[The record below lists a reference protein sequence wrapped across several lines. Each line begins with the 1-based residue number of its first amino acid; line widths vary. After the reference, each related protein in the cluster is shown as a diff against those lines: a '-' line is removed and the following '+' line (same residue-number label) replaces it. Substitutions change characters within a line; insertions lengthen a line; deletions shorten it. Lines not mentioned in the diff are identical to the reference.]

1 MAGLAL
7 TTTATMT
14 SCLFEDDDKFDESAA
29 LRIEHYTDEVK
40 QLLCS
45 AENGWVMEYFP
56 NSTSKGYNMLCR
68 FDESG
73 TVTFASDHE
82 YLRNSQ
88 AGKYT
93 ESTSLYE
100 LLKEDGPVLSF
111 NTWNDVLTV
120 FVDPVDPSTGE
131 KDGYGLEGDH
141 NFVILSSSADE
152 IRLRGERQSGEVRM
166 YPCTKDW
173 QQFLADAKQSKSDF
187 FNSTITAFTFTTATD
202 TLYATGM
209 NSGIM
214 TIGERLVD
222 AITAYQAPF
231 IVTDRGMRFQS
242 AFDFRGVSAQEF
254 VVNADSSALVS
265 LDGQVTF
272 TPIWQEYALTHTA
285 LWKLDTA
292 SFTPA
297 MKAAYDN
304 LAAALTKGNAN
315 WTLQYVAV
323 GRETAGSNALPYGL
337 YKGVEVDRASH
348 TQRTAGVRLDA
359 ERIGERIVRYTAV
372 EQYDGNMSTFGKRNA
387 AVLTY
392 ATELANLIAGEYVI
406 TPNSY
411 FMPTGGTFTTLDG
424 AKTLLFR

>member
-1 MAGLAL
+1 
-7 TTTATMT
+7 
-14 SCLFEDDDKFDESAA
+14 
-29 LRIEHYTDEVK
+29 
-40 QLLCS
+40 
-45 AENGWVMEYFP
+45 
-56 NSTSKGYNMLCR
+56 MLCR

-141 NFVILSSSADE
+141 NFVILSSSTDE

-285 LWKLDTA
+285 LWKLDTL
-292 SFTPA
+292 SFNAA
-297 MKAAYDN
+297 MMQVYKDLEAAFAKSSSNWKMQYIGVGSMGG
-304 LAAALTKGNAN
+304 KNA
-315 WTLQYVAV
+315 V
-323 GRETAGSNALPYGL
+323 PYGL
-337 YKGVEVDRASH
+337 YVAVASKK
-348 TQRTAGVRLDA
+348 TGAVSYGGVRMNL
-359 ERIGERIVRYTAV
+359 EQIGAQTLRYTGVPA
-372 EQYDGNMSTFGKRNA
+372 EYDNNLATYSKNNE
-387 AVLTY
+387 AVLT
-392 ATELANLIAGEYVI
+392 NLSMLLTYIEGEYAIV
-406 TPNSY
+406 PNNY
-411 FMPTGGTFTTLDG
+411 FLPTGGTFTSTDG
-424 AKTLLFR
+424 TKTLIFK